1 MATEIFN
8 TNMTTITIGCVISL
22 LYFGCSLS
30 VVLPL
35 PFSATYYM
43 LIKINIVLVVFFS
56 KYTLTIFLITK
67 SKSS

>member
-8 TNMTTITIGCVISL
+8 ANMTTITIGCVISL

-35 PFSATYYM
+35 LFSATYYM

-56 KYTLTIFLITK
+56 K
-67 SKSS
+67 